1 MLNSNKMREYLKGCC
16 YDWFHVNEKQTLIY
30 RCVSSFFLAFITALW
45 CPSLIL
51 VIFFAILVEALI
63 CCSSCYF
70 GIEWCTLSRVGILAF
85 GFLGWICGRALS
97 EHAIGIHDQEGCH

>member
-1 MLNSNKMREYLKGCC
+1 MKDYLRVKC
-16 YDWFHVNEKQTLIY
+16 YDYFHVNEKQTLLY

-63 CCSSCYF
+63 CCSSLHL
-70 GIEWCTLSRVGILAF
+70 GVQWSTLSRVGILAF

-97 EHAIGIHDQEGCH
+97 QKPIGIHDQPN